1 MEKEYTKRILVTGGL
16 GFIGS
21 HIVRHLVNEHKDWF
35 IVNMDCQT
43 YAGNPDN
50 VKDLVGE
57 PNYFWTNA
65 WGDIRRVEDVER
77 AFNEHNI
84 TDVIHLAAE
93 SHVDNSITGPRPF
106 IETNIVGTFNLLET
120 ARNHWGNEPGHKFYY
135 FSTDEVFGFLDK
147 DGERFTEENKL
158 DPSSPYSASKACGDL
173 LVKAYWK
180 TFKLPVVIS
189 HMCNA
194 IGPAQLPEKMV
205 PATIQRILN
214 NEPIIVYD
222 KGEQVREWIYTDDI
236 VSAAM
241 AVFEKGVPGEAYNI
255 GSGNEC
261 RNIDLVNMIIETL
274 WMRKGI
280 DRDEVRG
287 CIKYVTNARPGHDFR
302 YAINAAKIKAE
313 LGWGGAENDMV
324 DCVQKTVDWYLA
336 NQEWINNLSSRKND
350 GNKYLTMASK
360 NVYDIFAEN
369 NLMTDGDMTNTDV
382 LLTN

>member
-1 MEKEYTKRILVTGGL
+1 MEKNYTKRILVTGGL

-35 IVNMDCQT
+35 IVNMDCKT

-50 VKDLVGE
+50 LKDIQIPVTN
-57 PNYFWTNA
+57 NYQWA
-65 WGDIRRVEDVER
+65 RYDIRDPEDVKWV
-77 AFNEHNI
+77 FDKYDI

-106 IETNIVGTFNLLET
+106 IETNIVGTFNLLEE
-120 ARNHWGNEPGHKFYY
+120 ARKHWGNEPDHKFYY

-147 DGERFTEENKL
+147 DGESFTEENKL

-194 IGPAQLPEKMV
+194 IGPNQYPEKLV

-222 KGEQVREWIYTDDI
+222 KGEQIREWIYTDDI

-241 AVFEKGVPGEAYNI
+241 AVFEKGTLGEAYNI
-255 GSGNEC
+255 GSGEEVKNFQLVT
-261 RNIDLVNMIIETL
+261 NIISQVLLKTTNDFEEYCDRYGKTL
-274 WMRKGI
+274 
-280 DRDEVRG
+280 DR
-287 CIKYVTNARPGHDFR
+287 IKYVENARPGHDFR
-302 YAINAAKIKAE
+302 YSINHSKITDE
-313 LGWGGAENDMV
+313 LGWTPRVGLYQAIS
-324 DCVQKTVDWYLA
+324 KTVDWYLA
-336 NQEWINNLSSRKND
+336 NQDWVHNLKNRD
-350 GNKYLTMASK
+350 K
-360 NVYDIFAEN
+360 NEEHEP
-369 NLMTDGDMTNTDV
+369 
-382 LLTN
+382 

>member
-21 HIVRHLVNEHKDWF
+21 HIVRHLVNEHKDWRIF
-35 IVNMDCQT
+35 NLDCQT

-50 VKDLVGE
+50 VRDFEDKE
-57 PNYFWTNA
+57 NYTLLDN
-65 WGDIRRVEDVER
+65 DIRDTVTLGFLFER
-77 AFNEHNI
+77 FRF

-106 IETNIVGTFNLLET
+106 IETNIVGTFNLLEE
-120 ARNHWGNEPGHKFYY
+120 ARKRWGNEPGHKFYY

-147 DGERFTEENKL
+147 DGESFTEENKL

-194 IGPAQLPEKMV
+194 IGPNQYPEKLV

-241 AVFEKGVPGEAYNI
+241 TVFEKGVPGEAYNI
-255 GSGNEC
+255 GSGEEVQ
-261 RNIDLVNMIIETL
+261 NIQLVRMIMTL
-274 WMRKGI
+274 VAMKTTKNH
-280 DRDEVRG
+280 DEYLKAYDKAKAN
-287 CIKYVTNARPGHDFR
+287 IKYVENARPGHDFR
-302 YAINAAKIKAE
+302 YSINNTKIRNE
-313 LGWGGAENDMV
+313 LGWEPKVSMIEAV
-324 DCVQKTVDWYLA
+324 TKTVDWYLA
-336 NQEWINNLSSRKND
+336 NQDWVNNLKNRD
-350 GNKYLTMASK
+350 KK
-360 NVYDIFAEN
+360 
-369 NLMTDGDMTNTDV
+369 
-382 LLTN
+382 

>member
-1 MEKEYTKRILVTGGL
+1 MEKEYAKRILVTGGM

-43 YAGNPDN
+43 YAGNPANLD
-50 VKDLVGE
+50 DLKGAE
-57 PNYFWTNA
+57 NYIWYV
-65 WGDIRRVEDVER
+65 GDIRDKADVEWVFGR
-77 AFNEHNI
+77 YDGI
-84 TDVIHLAAE
+84 TDIIHLAAE

-106 IETNIVGTFNLLET
+106 IETNIVGTFNLLEES
-120 ARNHWGNEPGHKFYY
+120 RKHWRNEPGHKFYY

-147 DGERFTEENKL
+147 DGESFTEENKL

-194 IGPAQLPEKMV
+194 IGPNQYPEKLV

-241 AVFEKGVPGEAYNI
+241 TVFEKGAPGEAYNI
-255 GSGNEC
+255 GSGYEV
-261 RNIDLVNMIIETL
+261 RNIDIVKSIINWVCFKTTDNLEECEKKVDSVL
-274 WMRKGI
+274 SN
-280 DRDEVRG
+280 
-287 CIKYVTNARPGHDFR
+287 IKYVENARPGHDFR
-302 YAINAAKIKAE
+302 YAINHSKITNE
-313 LGWGGAENDMV
+313 LGWEPKV
-324 DCVQKTVDWYLA
+324 DYGLIVPKTVEWYLA
-336 NQEWINNLSSRKND
+336 NQDWVENLNNRKN
-350 GNKYLTMASK
+350 KQ
-360 NVYDIFAEN
+360 
-369 NLMTDGDMTNTDV
+369 
-382 LLTN
+382 

>member
-1 MEKEYTKRILVTGGL
+1 MEKEYTKRILVTGGF

-50 VKDLVGE
+50 LKDIAADTNRAE
-57 PNYFWTNA
+57 NYIWFQ
-65 WGDIRRVEDVER
+65 GDIRDTDDVKDVFE
-77 AFNEHNI
+77 FYKI
-84 TDVIHLAAE
+84 TDAIHLAAE

-106 IETNIVGTFNLLET
+106 IETNIVGTFNLLEE
-120 ARNHWGNEPGHKFYY
+120 ARKRWGNEPDHKFYY

-147 DGERFTEENKL
+147 DGESFTEENKL

-194 IGPAQLPEKMV
+194 IGPMQYPEKLV

-241 AVFEKGVPGEAYNI
+241 TVFEKGVPGEAYNI
-255 GSGNEC
+255 GSGQEVQ
-261 RNIDLVNMIIETL
+261 NIQLVMTIMDLVAMKTTNNYDDYL
-274 WMRKGI
+274 KAF
-280 DRDEVRG
+280 DKAKAN
-287 CIKYVTNARPGHDFR
+287 IKYVENARPGHDFR
-302 YAINAAKIKAE
+302 YSINHDKITKE
-313 LGWGGAENDMV
+313 LGWKPKVPMIESV
-324 DCVQKTVDWYLA
+324 TKTVDWYLA
-336 NQEWINNLSSRKND
+336 NQDWVENLKNRH
-350 GNKYLTMASK
+350 K
-360 NVYDIFAEN
+360 
-369 NLMTDGDMTNTDV
+369 
-382 LLTN
+382 

>member
-21 HIVRHLVNEHKDWF
+21 HIVRHLVNEHKDWL
-35 IVNMDCQT
+35 IVNMDCVT
-43 YAGNPDN
+43 YAGNPANLD
-50 VKDLVGE
+50 DLEGAE
-57 PNYFWTNA
+57 NYVWYV
-65 WGDIRRVEDVER
+65 GDIGDEASVEWVFDKYG
-77 AFNEHNI
+77 I

-106 IETNIVGTFNLLET
+106 IETNIVGTFNLLEG
-120 ARNHWGNEPGHKFYY
+120 ARKCWGNEPGHKFYY

-147 DGERFTEENKL
+147 DGESFTEETKL

-194 IGPAQLPEKMV
+194 IGPNQYLEKLV

-241 AVFEKGVPGEAYNI
+241 TVFEKGVPGEAYNI
-255 GSGNEC
+255 GSGNEAM
-261 RNIDLVNMIIETL
+261 NIDIINSLIDLVCKKTGKNP
-274 WMRKGI
+274 
-280 DRDEVRG
+280 DDVRTN
-287 CIKYVTNARPGHDFR
+287 IKFVENARPGHDFR
-302 YAINAAKIKAE
+302 YSINHSKITNE
-313 LGWGGAENDMV
+313 LGWKPEVSMIEAV
-324 DCVQKTVDWYLA
+324 TKTVDWYLA
-336 NQEWINNLSSRKND
+336 NQDWVENLKNRD
-350 GNKYLTMASK
+350 KK
-360 NVYDIFAEN
+360 
-369 NLMTDGDMTNTDV
+369 
-382 LLTN
+382 

>member
-1 MEKEYTKRILVTGGL
+1 MEKEYTKRILVTGGF

-21 HIVRHLVNEHKDWF
+21 HVVRHLVNEHKDWF
-35 IVNMDCQT
+35 ILNMDCIT

-50 VKDLVGE
+50 LEDIKSAE
-57 PNYFWTNA
+57 NYGWCP
-65 WGDIRRVEDVER
+65 GDIRDKANVESVFEWG
-77 AFNEHNI
+77 NI

-106 IETNIVGTFNLLET
+106 IETNIVGTFNLLEG
-120 ARNHWGNEPGHKFYY
+120 ARKRWRNNPGHKFYY

-147 DGERFTEENKL
+147 DGESFTEENKL

-194 IGPAQLPEKMV
+194 IGPNQYPEKLV

-241 AVFEKGVPGEAYNI
+241 TVFEKGVPGEAYNI
-255 GSGNEC
+255 GSGNEV
-261 RNIDLVNMIIETL
+261 RNIDIVKSIMGLVCLKKNLQIKKVE
-274 WMRKGI
+274 
-280 DRDEVRG
+280 DNV
-287 CIKYVTNARPGHDFR
+287 KYVENARPGHDFR
-302 YAINAAKIKAE
+302 YSINHDKITNE
-313 LGWGGAENDMV
+313 LGWEPKVSMADALT
-324 DCVQKTVDWYLA
+324 KTVDWYLA
-336 NQEWINNLSSRKND
+336 NQDWVENLNNRKN
-350 GNKYLTMASK
+350 KQ
-360 NVYDIFAEN
+360 
-369 NLMTDGDMTNTDV
+369 
-382 LLTN
+382 

>member
-1 MEKEYTKRILVTGGL
+1 MEKEYTKRILVTGGF

-50 VKDLVGE
+50 LKDIAADTNRAE
-57 PNYFWTNA
+57 NYIWFQ
-65 WGDIRRVEDVER
+65 GDIRDTDDVKDVFE
-77 AFNEHNI
+77 FYKI

-106 IETNIVGTFNLLET
+106 IETNIVGTFNLLEE
-120 ARNHWGNEPGHKFYY
+120 ARKRWGNEPCHKFYY

-147 DGERFTEENKL
+147 DGESFTEENKL

-194 IGPAQLPEKMV
+194 VGSYQYPEKLI

-241 AVFEKGVPGEAYNI
+241 TVFEKGVPGEAYNI

-261 RNIDLVNMIIETL
+261 RNIDLINMIIETL

-287 CIKYVTNARPGHDFR
+287 RIKYVTDARPGHDFR
-302 YAINAAKIKAE
+302 YSINADKIKAE
-313 LGWGGAENDMV
+313 LGWRGAENDMV
-324 DCVQKTVDWYLA
+324 DCVKKTVDWYLA
-336 NQEWINNLSSRKND
+336 NQDWVENLKNRH
-350 GNKYLTMASK
+350 K
-360 NVYDIFAEN
+360 
-369 NLMTDGDMTNTDV
+369 
-382 LLTN
+382 

>member
-21 HIVRHLVNEHKDWF
+21 HIVRHLVNEHKDWY
-35 IVNMDCQT
+35 IINMDCLT
-43 YAGNPDN
+43 YAGNPHNLDDIGPDERSNYSWFFGDLRDEAN
-50 VKDLVGE
+50 VEWVFDHYG
-57 PNYFWTNA
+57 
-65 WGDIRRVEDVER
+65 
-77 AFNEHNI
+77 I

-106 IETNIVGTFNLLET
+106 IETNIVGTFNLLEE
-120 ARNHWGNEPGHKFYY
+120 ARKRWGSEPGHKFYY

-147 DGERFTEENKL
+147 DGESFTEENKL

-194 IGPAQLPEKMV
+194 VGSYQYPEKLV

-241 AVFEKGVPGEAYNI
+241 TVFEKGVPGEAYNI
-255 GSGNEC
+255 GSGNEV
-261 RNIDLVNMIIETL
+261 RNIDLVIMIMGLVAMKTTENN
-274 WMRKGI
+274 
-280 DRDEVRG
+280 DEYLKAYDKAKAN
-287 CIKYVTNARPGHDFR
+287 IKYVKNARPGHDFR
-302 YAINAAKIKAE
+302 YSINHSKITNE
-313 LGWGGAENDMV
+313 LGWKPEVSMV
-324 DCVQKTVDWYLA
+324 EALTKTVDWYLK
-336 NQEWINNLSSRKND
+336 NQDWVENLNNRKNR
-350 GNKYLTMASK
+350 
-360 NVYDIFAEN
+360 
-369 NLMTDGDMTNTDV
+369 
-382 LLTN
+382 

>member
-1 MEKEYTKRILVTGGL
+1 MEKEYTKRILVTGGF

-21 HIVRHLVNEHKDWF
+21 HIVRHLVNEHKDWLIF
-35 IVNMDCQT
+35 NMDCIT

-50 VKDLVGE
+50 LEDIKDAE
-57 PNYFWTNA
+57 NYYWLPFDITN
-65 WGDIRRVEDVER
+65 ER
-77 AFNEHNI
+77 AVEGSMMEYKV

-106 IETNIVGTFNLLET
+106 IETNIVGTFNLLEG
-120 ARNHWGNEPGHKFYY
+120 ARKCWGSEEGHKFYY
-135 FSTDEVFGFLDK
+135 FSTDEVFGFLGK
-147 DGERFTEENKL
+147 DGESFTEENKL

-194 IGPAQLPEKMV
+194 IGPMQYPEKLV

-241 AVFEKGVPGEAYNI
+241 TVFEKGVPGEAYNI
-255 GSGNEC
+255 GSGNEVK
-261 RNIDLVNMIIETL
+261 NIDIVKSIMGLVCLKKNLKI
-274 WMRKGI
+274 K
-280 DRDEVRG
+280 EVEDNV
-287 CIKYVTNARPGHDFR
+287 KYVENARPGHDFR
-302 YAINAAKIKAE
+302 YSINHNKITNE
-313 LGWGGAENDMV
+313 LGWKPQVSMADALT
-324 DCVQKTVDWYLA
+324 KTVDWYLA
-336 NQEWINNLSSRKND
+336 NQDWVENLKNR
-350 GNKYLTMASK
+350 GK
-360 NVYDIFAEN
+360 E
-369 NLMTDGDMTNTDV
+369 
-382 LLTN
+382 

>member
-1 MEKEYTKRILVTGGL
+1 MEKEYTKRILVTGGF

-21 HIVRHLVNEHKDWF
+21 HIIRHLVREHKDWY
-35 IVNMDCQT
+35 IINMDCLT
-43 YAGNPDN
+43 YAGNPHNLD
-50 VKDLVGE
+50 DISPDE
-57 PNYFWTNA
+57 RSNYSWFL
-65 WGDIRRVEDVER
+65 GDIRDGVSVEWVFD
-77 AFNEHNI
+77 HYGI

-106 IETNIVGTFNLLET
+106 IETNIVGTFNLLEE
-120 ARNHWGNEPGHKFYY
+120 ARKRWGNEPGHKFYY

-147 DGERFTEENKL
+147 DGESFTEENKL

-194 IGPAQLPEKMV
+194 IGPNQYPEKLV

-241 AVFEKGVPGEAYNI
+241 TVFEKGAPGEAYNI
-255 GSGNEC
+255 GSGEEVQ
-261 RNIDLVNMIIETL
+261 NIQLVTMIMGLVAMKTTSNY
-274 WMRKGI
+274 
-280 DRDEVRG
+280 DEYLKAYDKAKAN
-287 CIKYVTNARPGHDFR
+287 IKYVENARPGHDFR
-302 YAINAAKIKAE
+302 YSINNSKIKNE
-313 LGWGGAENDMV
+313 LGWKPEVSMIEAV
-324 DCVQKTVDWYLA
+324 TKTVDWYLA
-336 NQEWINNLSSRKND
+336 NQDWVENLNNRKN
-350 GNKYLTMASK
+350 KQ
-360 NVYDIFAEN
+360 
-369 NLMTDGDMTNTDV
+369 
-382 LLTN
+382 